1 MLSVKAIFDGKEI
14 KLLEK
19 IGSKK
24 PGKVIVTFPD
34 EDDPEIKNH
43 EILYVAEKGGSFDF
57 LNDPAEDIYTD
68 KDLKV
73 KYK

>member
-1 MLSVKAIFDGKEI
+1 MLSVKAMYDGKVV

-19 IGSKK
+19 VEKAK
-24 PGKVIVTFPD
+24 PGKVIVTFLD
-34 EDDPEIKNH
+34 EEDTDIKND
-43 EILYVAEKGGSFDF
+43 EILYVAEKGGAFDF
-57 LNDPAEDIYTD
+57 LNDPAEDIYSD

>member
-1 MLSVKAIFDGKEI
+1 MISVKAIYDGKNI

-19 IGSKK
+19 VEKAK
-24 PGKVIVTFPD
+24 PGKVIVTFLD
-34 EDDPEIKNH
+34 EEDSEVNTD
-43 EILYVAEKGGSFDF
+43 EILYVAEKGGAFDF
-57 LNDPAEDIYTD
+57 LNDPAEDVYSD

>member
-19 IGSKK
+19 IASKK

-34 EDDPEIKNH
+34 EDDPVIKNY

-57 LNDPAEDIYTD
+57 LNDPAEDIYSD